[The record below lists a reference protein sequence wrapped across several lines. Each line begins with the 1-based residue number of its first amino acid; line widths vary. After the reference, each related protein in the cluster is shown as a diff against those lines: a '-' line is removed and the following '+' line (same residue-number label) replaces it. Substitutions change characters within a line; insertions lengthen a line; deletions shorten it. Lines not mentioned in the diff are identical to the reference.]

1 MDVRPPRR
9 RDRRG
14 RGIRGPLAPAGL
26 PIALSRAEQFDDV
39 VIDAV
44 EQVRRR
50 WGNELES
57 VDFAVEDVPP
67 ASVLGRDTFEPV
79 PLGGLV
85 LGDNTRPPRVVVYRR
100 PVQARAQDPEEL
112 ADLVLDVVIEEV
124 AELLGL
130 EPGTIDPGYDGDE

>member
-1 MDVRPPRR
+1 MSVRPPRRR

-26 PIALSRAEQFDDV
+26 PIALTRAEQFDDV

-44 EQVRRR
+44 EHLRRR
-50 WGNELES
+50 WARELES

-67 ASVLGRDTFEPV
+67 TSALGRDGYEPV
-79 PLGGLV
+79 PLGALV
-85 LGDNTRPPRVVVYRR
+85 LGDAARPPRIVVYRR
-100 PVQARAQDPEEL
+100 PVQSRASDPEEL
-112 ADLVLDVVIEEV
+112 AGLVLDVVIEEV

-130 EPGTIDPGYDGDE
+130 EPETVDPGYEGE